1 MSHSHALRDQNA
13 GWWPGTE
20 TRAFNVYSCTM
31 EDRKCV
37 SSPALFPGLP
47 TVQYLVS
54 NPSPTIPS
62 AHIQYQCS
70 HQNYRAQIISHDH
83 SRPSVRDQ
91 TLKSIFNQTLRLY
104 KVLKLSQKWCVIQS
118 WTSSVHLTPESTQ
131 TYRCI
136 VFMGFTS
143 GGQELWSVFSAAVC
157 KIQASKCY
165 IKSLP

>member
-1 MSHSHALRDQNA
+1 MTTQVNPQKVLFAKCVINCWSVFWPSVNGSTNPIRTQGGPIHIPGTLMSHSHALRDQNA

-104 KVLKLSQKWCVIQS
+104 KVLKLSQKCCVI
-118 WTSSVHLTPESTQ
+118 
-131 TYRCI
+131 
-136 VFMGFTS
+136 
-143 GGQELWSVFSAAVC
+143 
-157 KIQASKCY
+157 
-165 IKSLP
+165 